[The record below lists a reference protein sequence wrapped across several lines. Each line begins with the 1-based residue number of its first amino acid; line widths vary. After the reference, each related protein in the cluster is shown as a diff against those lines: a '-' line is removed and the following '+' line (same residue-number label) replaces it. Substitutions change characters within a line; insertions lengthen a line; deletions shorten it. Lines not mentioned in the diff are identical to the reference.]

1 MLAIISE
8 IWWFA
13 TIIRVKKIIY
23 FVNDAADPFVMNVYK
38 HLNKRINTWIAKE
51 RVFMMTI
58 IKLKHYIGV
67 FPAISIIFSRSF
79 SMRKRFILM
88 LIQV

>member
-23 FVNDAADPFVMNVYK
+23 FVNDAADQFVMNVYK
-38 HLNKRINTWIAKE
+38 HLNKRINT
-51 RVFMMTI
+51 
-58 IKLKHYIGV
+58 
-67 FPAISIIFSRSF
+67 
-79 SMRKRFILM
+79 
-88 LIQV
+88 